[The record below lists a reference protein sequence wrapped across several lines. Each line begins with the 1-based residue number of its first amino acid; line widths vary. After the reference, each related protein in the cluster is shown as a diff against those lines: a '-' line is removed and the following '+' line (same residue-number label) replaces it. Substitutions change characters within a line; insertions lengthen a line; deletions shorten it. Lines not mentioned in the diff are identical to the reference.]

1 MIIESNKKIPFKKS
15 MVPHTDGCYFFF
27 TFPGLQTVKLEQ
39 LSSGSQS
46 FYQQQ
51 SN

>member
-1 MIIESNKKIPFKKS
+1 MCFIKIIIESNKKYHLKKYGG
-15 MVPHTDGCYFFF
+15 VIFFL
-27 TFPGLQTVKLEQ
+27 TFPGLQTVKSEQ
-39 LSSGSQS
+39 LSSGTKS